1 MEARILIVDDDK
13 NLRYIL
19 AKYIKRLGYTAIEAE
34 SGDEALRVLAN
45 AIDGPIDIVLT
56 DIWMPE
62 LTGIELLQ
70 EVRRLAPD
78 LPVAMITGA
87 ATLDTSIAALNAGAY
102 AYLTKPIRNDQVRDV
117 IERGLQ
123 RVEETRLRQ
132 AVLQGASN
140 SHHDKYLA
148 SLEGRQQDMAHAAN
162 DNLLAELIR
171 GIRHELG
178 NTTTAIKLNLAVLEE
193 EGSNPRNLRE
203 HLLDLQASTDGLVSL
218 LAKLKEYPRQSL
230 IIEVIEL
237 RQILQ
242 STVDM
247 AEREMSRRGIQLTFD
262 VPDHEILV
270 QGALLELNRALTHL
284 LNNAIEAAAEAPMP
298 QVEVVVVVADSDV
311 TLSISDNGPG
321 FPSTL
326 PEGLFSP
333 GYTTKLN
340 GGTVRGLGMG
350 LFIARAIIAL
360 HGGKIWLENRD
371 GGGASVHIQLPLA
384 PTIE

>member
-1 MEARILIVDDDK
+1 MEAHILIVDDDK

-19 AKYIKRLGYTAIEAE
+19 AKYVKRLGHTVIEAE
-34 SGDEALRVLAN
+34 SGEEALRILRSAV
-45 AIDGPIDIVLT
+45 DPIDLVLT

-62 LTGIELLQ
+62 LNGIELLQ
-70 EVRRLAPD
+70 AVRHIAPD

-87 ATLDTSIAALNAGAY
+87 ATLDSSIAALNAGAY
-102 AYLTKPIRNDQVRDV
+102 AYLTKPIRSEQVRDV
-117 IERGLQ
+117 VERGLQ
-123 RVEETRLRQ
+123 RVEEARLRQ
-132 AVLQGASN
+132 AVLQGATGN
-140 SHHDKYLA
+140 YRDGYLA
-148 SLEGRQQDMAHAAN
+148 SLEGRQQDMANAAN
-162 DNLLAELIR
+162 DDLLAELIR

-203 HLLDLQASTDGLVSL
+203 HLLDLQASTDGLVTL
-218 LAKLKEYPRQSL
+218 LAKLKEYPRQNL

-247 AEREMSRRGIQLTFD
+247 AERDMNRRGVQLIFD
-262 VPDHEILV
+262 VPEHEILV
-270 QGALLELNRALTHL
+270 EGALLELSRALTHL
-284 LNNAIEAAAEAPMP
+284 LNNAIEAASDAKMP
-298 QVEVVVVVADSDV
+298 RVEVSAVVDDSTV
-311 TLSISDNGPG
+311 TIAISDNGAG
-321 FPSTL
+321 FPDTL

-350 LFIARAIIAL
+350 LFIARAIILL
-360 HGGKIWLENRD
+360 HNGKIWLENREA
-371 GGGASVHIQLPLA
+371 GGASVHIQLPLA
-384 PTIE
+384 QAFE